1 MYIKNKNIYFAVSD
15 AVEAR
20 SLSFHPDHVDI
31 YSSSW
36 DLMTMEKPLMDL
48 ASWPQGPLKMVLLVV
63 VKAKAPFSF
72 GPRATEV
79 VTKTIVIVMVM
90 RPPFIP

>member
-1 MYIKNKNIYFAVSD
+1 
-15 AVEAR
+15 
-20 SLSFHPDHVDI
+20 
-31 YSSSW
+31 
-36 DLMTMEKPLMDL
+36 MEKPLMDL
-48 ASWPQGPLKMVLLVV
+48 ASWPQGPLKMVLLEV